1 MRRRGVQRSEV
12 RGQGVGR
19 WRYRFVCMWIHCPQG
34 NRRAAFSDFSTPRP
48 VFRCFIFRIHVDGR
62 PKWCN
67 TCAFL
72 QKSILVW
79 TAPQTHLT
87 HVVSTYGTGMLM
99 TTSLSSRLS
108 SCSSYSMLTSQP
120 LPLSEGQQLTVEK
133 QRSHDSNNEERNTTR
148 EQQHIKM
155 AQLKHMCCHSLVR
168 GMRDSSVV
176 CNLHFSTPTSLL
188 RGKDFS
194 GFFRPT
200 TDSAVNNFLS
210 TLGCVWEDTD
220 TIITTI
226 VIMLLNPSPSPRLL
240 HFIHLDTLS
249 FIIYY

>member
-1 MRRRGVQRSEV
+1 MDLISDTHLHSWQLTITGLHWHECLLIVWKSGLKIELQYQIFVFSPV
-12 RGQGVGR
+12 SWLLFQTLSNQKTYYY
-19 WRYRFVCMWIHCPQG
+19 WRLSQVCT
-34 NRRAAFSDFSTPRP
+34 R
-48 VFRCFIFRIHVDGR
+48 
-62 PKWCN
+62 
-67 TCAFL
+67 
-72 QKSILVW
+72 
-79 TAPQTHLT
+79 THLT

-133 QRSHDSNNEERNTTR
+133 QCSHVSDNEERNTTR

-155 AQLKHMCCHSLVR
+155 AQVKHMCCHSLVR

-188 RGKDFS
+188 SGKDFS

-220 TIITTI
+220 TIITTT
-226 VIMLLNPSPSPRLL
+226 VIMLLNPLLL
-240 HFIHLDTLS
+240 HLVCYISSTWTLS